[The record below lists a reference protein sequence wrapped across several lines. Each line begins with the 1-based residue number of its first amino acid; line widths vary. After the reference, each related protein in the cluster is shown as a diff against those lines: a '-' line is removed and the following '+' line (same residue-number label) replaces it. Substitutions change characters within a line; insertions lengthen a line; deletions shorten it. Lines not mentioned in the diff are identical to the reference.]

1 MSYLPLTVLYCIM
14 LCYVFFPENSETHK
28 FNDLRMLLWIHY
40 TIKNQIQQQT
50 ITITTTTKLLKEK
63 PLIWNCFSRK
73 CFSHQFSSLLLFLLL
88 FKLSELCVSHFL
100 LGLLACCYCYCSWC
114 CCAMNFSPLSN
125 NKGVDNS

>member
-1 MSYLPLTVLYCIM
+1 MSYLPLTVLYCAM

-28 FNDLRMLLWIHY
+28 FNDLRMLLWIHN
-40 TIKNQIQQQT
+40 TIKNQTQKQKIKHK
-50 ITITTTTKLLKEK
+50 IKHNKKKLLKEK

-73 CFSHQFSSLLLFLLL
+73 CFSHQFSLLL
-88 FKLSELCVSHFL
+88 FKLSVLYVSHFL
-100 LGLLACCYCYCSWC
+100 LLLLACLLTWCCC